1 MIATLKLPRIGRDSE
16 APARPKLPET
26 ERERGQLWG
35 DVVLEA
41 VLALR
46 NQLTSRD
53 QDIVAAAANSI
64 LELERT
70 RMRHDICVSGTRT
83 GTCGMDEIG
92 PGDAETQSVEGEE
105 SAVVQF
111 DEGDTAAL
119 SEHIGE
125 IRAHMAKVVR
135 RSMGGIEAK
144 TYVVEKLDRWQIR
157 PSQIRRGEFVQM
169 LGLMKELPAAESAQ
183 P

>member
-1 MIATLKLPRIGRDSE
+1 MVATLKLPRIGRDSE
-16 APARPKLPET
+16 APARPALPET

-46 NQLTSRD
+46 NQLTSRNE
-53 QDIVAAAANSI
+53 DIVAAAANSI
-64 LELERT
+64 LELERS
-70 RMRHDICVSGTRT
+70 RMRHDKCLSGTRT
-83 GTCGMDEIG
+83 GTCGIDEIG
-92 PGDAETQSVEGEE
+92 LGHGEPQPVEREE
-105 SAVVQF
+105 PPVVRF

-125 IRAHMAKVVR
+125 IRAHMAHVVR
-135 RSMGGIEAK
+135 RPMTETDAEA
-144 TYVVEKLDRWQIR
+144 YVVEKLARWQVR
-157 PSQIRRGEFVQM
+157 PSQIHRGEFVQM
-169 LGLMKELPAAESAQ
+169 LGLMKELPTAESAQ